1 MDIVK
6 ILNLPEK
13 ENMRKAFANSQIFR
27 TDTEARMSVLND
39 IKFPTPASKYYQS
52 LREMNVHQ
60 CELANLIYDY
70 QDKEQDIEILETDI
84 AELEEELSKTTL
96 PYLKKRLQ
104 AKIKKAE
111 ISIKKEQFALTIMD
125 RTVEGR
131 KQEIQQWDKILKEL
145 EPELKKQNIPL
156 DDPDAH
162 QKISYF
168 IRHIRQAK
176 NANPQTMGVSE
187 ANNLIGQVITNARLI
202 QEGGLTDA
210 LLSNLSED
218 DLAYI
223 KRENILELTDGP

>member
-1 MDIVK
+1 
-6 ILNLPEK
+6 
-13 ENMRKAFANSQIFR
+13 MRKAFANSQVFR

-84 AELEEELSKTTL
+84 EQLEYELSKTTISHL
-96 PYLKKRLQ
+96 QKRTK
-104 AKIKKAE
+104 ARIKKAE
-111 ISIKKEQFALTIMD
+111 IAIKKERFALTIMD

-145 EPELKKQNIPL
+145 EPVLKEQGIPL
-156 DDPDAH
+156 DDCDAH

-176 NANPQTMGVSE
+176 NANPNTMGVSE
-187 ANNLIGQVITNARLI
+187 ANNLIGQIITNAKLI
-202 QEGGLTDA
+202 QECGLTDA
-210 LLSNLSED
+210 LVGALSQE

-223 KRENILELTDGP
+223 KQENILELSDGK